1 MKRFLMLKKPL
12 LALSLSIAAAGA
24 MANTADDIFVENI
37 RTVRDTAQNPSQY
50 QAGVQEIIRAVDT
63 SDGTVMGLLGRA
75 LMRSQDFDNAQ
86 AVLVSAVRVAPS
98 NGDAQA
104 DLSFVSAVRHDCETA
119 RTAYDRAA
127 AISPSL
133 VDQRHVKRGRVMC
146 PPA

>member
-1 MKRFLMLKKPL
+1 MFKKAF
-12 LALSLSIAAAGA
+12 LALSLGIAAAAA
-24 MANTADDIFVENI
+24 MANTADDLFVEKI
-37 RTVRDTAQNPSQY
+37 RSVRDTAQNPSQY
-50 QAGVQEIIRAVDT
+50 QAGVQEIIRTVDT

-75 LMRSQDFDNAQ
+75 FMRSQDFDNAQ
-86 AVLVSAVRVAPS
+86 AVLISAVRAAPS

-127 AISPSL
+127 AISPAL
-133 VDQRHVKRGRVMC
+133 VDQRHVKRGRVLC

>member
-1 MKRFLMLKKPL
+1 MFKKSL
-12 LALSLSIAAAGA
+12 LAFSLGIAAASA
-24 MANTADDIFVENI
+24 MANTADDLFVEKI
-37 RTVRDTAQNPSQY
+37 RSVRDTAQNPSQY
-50 QAGVQEIIRAVDT
+50 QAGVQQIIQAVDT

-75 LMRSQDFDNAQ
+75 FMRSQDYDNAQ
-86 AVLVSAVRVAPS
+86 AVLISATRVAPS

-119 RTAYDRAA
+119 RTAYARAA
-127 AISPSL
+127 AINQSL

>member
-1 MKRFLMLKKPL
+1 MFKKAF
-12 LALSLSIAAAGA
+12 LALSLGIAAAGA
-24 MANTADDIFVENI
+24 MANTADDVFVEKI
-37 RTVRDTAQNPSQY
+37 RSVRDTAQTTSQY
-50 QAGVQEIIRAVDT
+50 QAGIQQIIQAVDT

-75 LMRSQDFDNAQ
+75 FMRSQDYDNAQ
-86 AVLVSAVRVAPS
+86 AVLISATRVAPS

>member
-1 MKRFLMLKKPL
+1 MFKKAL
-12 LALSLSIAAAGA
+12 LALSLGIVAASA
-24 MANTADDIFVENI
+24 MANTADDVFVEKI
-37 RTVRDTAQNPSQY
+37 RFVRDTAQNPSQY
-50 QAGVQEIIRAVDT
+50 QAGIQQIIQAVDS

-75 LMRSQDFDNAQ
+75 FMRSQDYDNAQ
-86 AVLVSAVRVAPS
+86 AVLISATRVAPS